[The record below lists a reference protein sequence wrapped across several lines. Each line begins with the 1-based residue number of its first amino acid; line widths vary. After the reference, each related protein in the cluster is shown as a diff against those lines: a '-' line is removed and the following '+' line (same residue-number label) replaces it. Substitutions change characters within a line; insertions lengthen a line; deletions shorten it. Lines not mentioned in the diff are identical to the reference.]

1 MRRVLSKKGLQ
12 HLIAENLE
20 NCLSNQVQ
28 SYLKKVKTQAKI
40 DFDRV
45 CAQPTLNIEAIG
57 LLSSNPNSIL
67 YKRQLADSYADSRD
81 FTSWLQSHMDSN
93 KAEQIRQQFTDYSS
107 ILLLVREKRKCKQVS
122 LFREP
127 AEIERS
133 KLAEMLNK
141 MRKNFYDSTALKP
154 ADDDDLHSLPIQ
166 EMGNYHEYLKNQVPP
181 LRELETQL
189 VRQHMFGNPFKLV
202 SKDQKNSLFGADEID
217 EVWVWILKFNENLC
231 EMVKHY

>member
-12 HLIAENLE
+12 HLIPESLE

-45 CAQPTLNIEAIG
+45 TAQQTFQIDAIG
-57 LLSSNPNSIL
+57 LLSSNPNSVI
-67 YKRQLADSYADSRD
+67 YKRQLVDSYADSKE
-81 FTSWLQSHMDSN
+81 FTSWLQSHMDSH
-93 KAEQIRQQFTDYSS
+93 KADQIRQHFTDYAS
-107 ILLLVREKRKCKQVS
+107 IMLSVREKRKCKQVS

-127 AEIERS
+127 SEIERT
-133 KLAEMLNK
+133 KIVEMLSK
-141 MRKNFYDSTALKP
+141 MRKNFYDSSALKP
-154 ADDDDLHSLPIQ
+154 ADEDDLHSLPIQ
-166 EMGNYHEYLKNQVPP
+166 DMGNYHEYLKNQVPP
-181 LRELETQL
+181 LRELESQM

-217 EVWVWILKFNENLC
+217 EV
-231 EMVKHY
+231 

>member
-12 HLIAENLE
+12 HLIAESLE

-45 CAQPTLNIEAIG
+45 TAQQTLQIDAIG
-57 LLSSNPNSIL
+57 LLSSNPNSVI
-67 YKRQLADSYADSRD
+67 YKRQLVDSYADSKE
-81 FTSWLQSHMDSN
+81 FTSWLQSHMDSH
-93 KAEQIRQQFTDYSS
+93 KADQIRQQFTDYAS
-107 ILLLVREKRKCKQVS
+107 IMLSVREKRKCKQVS

-127 AEIERS
+127 AEIERT
-133 KLAEMLNK
+133 KVVEMLLK
-141 MRKNFYDSTALKP
+141 MRKNFYDSSALKP
-154 ADDDDLHSLPIQ
+154 ADEDDLHSLPIQ
-166 EMGNYHEYLKNQVPP
+166 DMGNYHEYLKNQVPP
-181 LRELETQL
+181 LRELESQM

-217 EVWVWILKFNENLC
+217 EVTFFLDSNYQK
-231 EMVKHY
+231 

>member
-1 MRRVLSKKGLQ
+1 M
-12 HLIAENLE
+12 IPENLE

-45 CAQPTLNIEAIG
+45 SAQQTLQIDAIG

-67 YKRQLADSYADSRD
+67 YKRQLAESYVDSKE
-81 FTSWLQSHMDSN
+81 FTNWLQSHMDGQ
-93 KAEQIRQQFTDYSS
+93 KAEQIRQQFSDCTPV
-107 ILLLVREKRKCKQVS
+107 LLSVREKRKCKQIS

-127 AEIERS
+127 AEIERT
-133 KLAEMLNK
+133 KLVEMLAK
-141 MRKNFYDSTALKP
+141 MRKNFYDSSALKP

-166 EMGNYHEYLKNQVPP
+166 DMGNYHEYLKNQVPP
-181 LRELETQL
+181 LRELETQM

-217 EVWVWILKFNENLC
+217 EVLMKIFYKKN
-231 EMVKHY
+231 